1 MALPKRHRGTEA
13 DRNCKLRTLQNAP
26 SWKRTLGCPC
36 EQPRRRVLRN
46 RAGPSAVLNKK
57 TRTSL
62 VLNASLKSS
71 QNLDTQ
77 CVEIPVPD
85 NSISRLDDSI
95 HFLPLAPKPI
105 SCIPPTSDWSFRVA
119 RRHISIILKH
129 FRRFYLQHLKPAKS
143 RNARKQTRSEPE
155 SLYQPKSL
163 TRRNVTAVTG
173 SFLTAILVL
182 PLESAAV
189 HSGNRASLVGP
200 PRELHIPLQ
209 YRDNVYCL
217 LYTID
222 GKFFRGVV
230 DTGSPFLTVSPDN
243 CKEWG
248 CWRGEGV
255 ATDLTDTW
263 ERYAAQEGRLQWRAG
278 DVSFSGPD
286 ESLRHSLAG
295 GRLAFGVFRSALPR
309 GGRGDESIVG
319 LVSRTAPGVRPSL
332 LGQTRYRS
340 FRLDLSGG
348 LLSLSMSSL
357 LTAGRP
363 AIPIADMR
371 RLGAPSQ
378 QYVARV
384 RRLHINGR
392 PVLTD
397 RPVYAML
404 DSGSTGLFVTDT
416 LFYEILMMIES
427 WHSCRVELAAR
438 DGTCQAL
445 AASRSSPLFMCLP
458 TLRSRGSARRRG
470 TCWCSACASSRG
482 EPSPWMSKRP

>member
-263 ERYAAQEGRLQWRAG
+263 ERYAAQVLSLKDSKKTHSVIALNYFS
-278 DVSFSGPD
+278 SFTSVIGTR
-286 ESLRHSLAG
+286 ELVCTVLVTCCSLA
-295 GRLAFGVFRSALPR
+295 VVP
-309 GGRGDESIVG
+309 
-319 LVSRTAPGVRPSL
+319 
-332 LGQTRYRS
+332 
-340 FRLDLSGG
+340 
-348 LLSLSMSSL
+348 LSL
-357 LTAGRP
+357 
-363 AIPIADMR
+363 
-371 RLGAPSQ
+371 
-378 QYVARV
+378 
-384 RRLHINGR
+384 
-392 PVLTD
+392 
-397 RPVYAML
+397 
-404 DSGSTGLFVTDT
+404 TGLGRA
-416 LFYEILMMIES
+416 I
-427 WHSCRVELAAR
+427 RR
-438 DGTCQAL
+438 DCACVL
-445 AASRSSPLFMCLP
+445 CHRISRIYVV
-458 TLRSRGSARRRG
+458 
-470 TCWCSACASSRG
+470 
-482 EPSPWMSKRP
+482 